1 MSTSS
6 LPAAVAPTPHANRLG
21 QLAFC
26 LILLAGIA
34 YLLQLSLA
42 KTSLRRIDP
51 QILSEVRRPGLQ
63 GALAPIDAAFA
74 HVWQSQQLQPTPPAE
89 DLAVIRR
96 LSLALT
102 GLPPSL
108 ELIRWAESLPD
119 DQRLEQYLAHLLH
132 DPRTHDYLAER
143 LTRSWV
149 GAENGPFIVFRRQRF
164 VTWLSNQLQQNR
176 PYDQIV
182 RDMLTARGLWTDH
195 GPVNF
200 FSAQADGDQD
210 NRIDLVRV
218 AGRVSRNFLGMRI
231 DCLQCHD
238 DFTGGTEFGTAA
250 EPRSGL
256 QTDFHRLASFF
267 GQVRLA
273 PTGLHDRLNA
283 PTYAVEL
290 LGDVEPTRLTPAV
303 PYGQAWVATNINSSL
318 ATTDSATA
326 GTEPRTNGTYQP
338 PATYETYTN
347 NPAHA
352 VSQLNAADLANAA
365 DTATDQAWPSDVP
378 LRQTFAHWLTHQD
391 NRPFARAMVNR
402 VWGLLF
408 GKPLVE
414 PIDNLPLHGPFPPG
428 LEALT
433 DDFIQHGYN
442 LRRLITIIACSR
454 PFRLDSRGQHELTP
468 AHQEHWACFPTT
480 KLRPEQMAG
489 TISQAASLVALDNST
504 HIVTQLVR
512 FGEEQDFL
520 TRYGDLGDQ
529 EFEQDGE
536 TVSQRLLLLNGEMA
550 TQRLRVQDGLPFNAL
565 IQLERL
571 GQSPE
576 QIVELVYLIVLTRRP
591 TPHEVAAI
599 APVIAEERRAGIED
613 LLAVLINSSEALW
626 NH

>member
-1 MSTSS
+1 M
-6 LPAAVAPTPHANRLG
+6 
-21 QLAFC
+21 
-26 LILLAGIA
+26 LILLTGIA
-34 YLLQLSLA
+34 YLLQQSLA
-42 KTSLRRIDP
+42 KTALRRIDP
-51 QILSEVRRPGLQ
+51 RILTEVQRPGLH
-63 GALAPIDAAFA
+63 GTLATLDEAFA
-74 HVWQSQQLQPTPPAE
+74 HAWQTQHLEPTPPAD
-89 DLAVIRR
+89 DLTIMRR

-102 GLPPSL
+102 GMPPSL
-108 ELIRWAESLPD
+108 EQIRWSESLPD
-119 DQRLEQYLAHLLH
+119 SQRLEQYLAHLLQ

-143 LTRSWV
+143 LARSWV
-149 GAENGPFIVFRRQRF
+149 GAESGPFVVFRRQRF
-164 VTWLSNQLQQNR
+164 VTWLSSQLQQNR

-200 FSAQADGDQD
+200 FSAQADTDQG

-218 AGRVSRNFLGMRI
+218 TGRVSRNFLGMRI

-238 DFTGGTEFGTAA
+238 DFTGGTEFGTPA
-250 EPRSGL
+250 EPREGL

-267 GQVRLA
+267 GQIQLA
-273 PTGLHDRLNA
+273 PTGLHDRLHA

-290 LGDVEPTRLTPAV
+290 LGDVEPTGLTAAV
-303 PYGQAWVATNINSSL
+303 PYGQDWVAPSSDNG
-318 ATTDSATA
+318 ASAAVAPPTADSATTA
-326 GTEPRTNGTYQP
+326 PDSAATAESTTN
-338 PATYETYTN
+338 
-347 NPAHA
+347 
-352 VSQLNAADLANAA
+352 
-365 DTATDQAWPSDVP
+365 DTP
-378 LRQTFAHWLTHQD
+378 LRQTFAQWLTHRE

-402 VWGLLF
+402 VWGLMF

-428 LEALT
+428 LEELT
-433 DDFIQHGYN
+433 DDFIAHDYN
-442 LRRLITIIACSR
+442 LRRLITLIAYSR
-454 PFRLDSRGQHELTP
+454 PFAADSRDSHELTP
-468 AHQEHWACFPTT
+468 AHQQHWACFPTS

-489 TISQAASLVALDNST
+489 TISQAASLVALDDST

-512 FGEEQDFL
+512 FGEELDFL

-550 TQRLRVQDGLPFNAL
+550 TQRLRVQDGLPFNSV

-571 GQSPE
+571 GQSPA

>member
-1 MSTSS
+1 MTNSS
-6 LPAAVAPTPHANRLG
+6 SNSSPGSSSNHAASVATPANWLG
-21 QLAFC
+21 QLAFV
-26 LILLAGIA
+26 LILLTGIA
-34 YLLQLSLA
+34 YLLQQSLA
-42 KTSLRRIDP
+42 KTALRRIDP
-51 QILSEVRRPGLQ
+51 RILTEVQRPGLH
-63 GALAPIDAAFA
+63 GTLATLDEAFA
-74 HVWQSQQLQPTPPAE
+74 HAWQTQHLEPTPPAD
-89 DLAVIRR
+89 DLTIMRR

-102 GLPPSL
+102 GMPPSL
-108 ELIRWAESLPD
+108 EQIRWSESLPD
-119 DQRLEQYLAHLLH
+119 SQRLEQYLAHLLQ

-143 LTRSWV
+143 LARSWV
-149 GAENGPFIVFRRQRF
+149 GAESGPFVVFRRQRF
-164 VTWLSNQLQQNR
+164 VTWLSDQLQQNR

-200 FSAQADGDQD
+200 FSAQADPDQD

-218 AGRVSRNFLGMRI
+218 TGRVSRNFLGMRI

-238 DFTGGTEFGTAA
+238 DFTGGTEFGTPS
-250 EPRSGL
+250 EPREGL

-267 GQVRLA
+267 GQIQLA

-290 LGDVEPTRLTPAV
+290 LGDVEPTRLTAAV
-303 PYGQAWVATNINSSL
+303 PYGQDWVGPPSDNGASAAVA
-318 ATTDSATA
+318 ATTADSVTTAPDSAATVDS
-326 GTEPRTNGTYQP
+326 TTN
-338 PATYETYTN
+338 
-347 NPAHA
+347 
-352 VSQLNAADLANAA
+352 
-365 DTATDQAWPSDVP
+365 DTP
-378 LRQTFAHWLTHQD
+378 LRQTFAQWLTHRE

-402 VWGLLF
+402 VWGLMF

-428 LEALT
+428 LEELT
-433 DDFIQHGYN
+433 DDFIAHDYN
-442 LRRLITIIACSR
+442 LRRLITLIAYSR
-454 PFRLDSRGQHELTP
+454 PFAADSRGSHELTP
-468 AHQEHWACFPTT
+468 AHQQHWACFPTS

-489 TISQAASLVALDNST
+489 TISQAASLVALDDST

-512 FGEEQDFL
+512 FGEELDFL

-550 TQRLRVQDGLPFNAL
+550 TQRLRVQDGLPFNSV

-571 GQSPE
+571 GQSPA

-613 LLAVLINSSEALW
+613 LLSVLINSSEALW